1 MRLAIWFSVL
11 GMASMS
17 LACAAPKPP
26 PPAAPVSKTTPELRA
41 AVEKASACNYDGGKF
56 DPECEGYKAWEANT
70 ELANV
75 GLLEMM
81 TNQDTKVR
89 ALVVRKLS
97 VQFTADNADKES
109 LESYLTAAEKEK
121 VEPIAK
127 DFARGLGN
135 FDLGKF
141 GLLDRGIAIAKA
153 HPAAD
158 YQETFA
164 GALESESEPDKVVAY
179 AGELAKSEDLALRN
193 AALRLFVNATKSRSE
208 AACAG
213 IDALRKD
220 QDAPLAQHA
229 TTHLAH
235 AGACVT
241 QHDALLAQIDE
252 MKLPKNP
259 AAAEPHLGEVI
270 RNICENEG
278 KTPEQRDRS
287 LTLAK
292 QVTETTKIQGATRS
306 ATLAAVL
313 ACDPKGGPAYV
324 KKFSKDKDTVVA
336 ERAKSLLGHAATAA
350 TAATKK

>member
-11 GMASMS
+11 GMASLS
-17 LACAAPKPP
+17 LACAARKPP
-26 PPAAPVSKTTPELRA
+26 PPAAPVSNASPELRA
-41 AVEKASACNYDGGKF
+41 AVEKASACNYDAGKF
-56 DPECEGYKAWEANT
+56 DAECEGYKAWEANT
-70 ELANV
+70 ELANA

-81 TNQDTKVR
+81 TKEDTKVR

-97 VQFTADNADKES
+97 VQFTADNADKDS
-109 LESYLTAAEKEK
+109 LETYLTAAEKEK

-127 DFARGLGN
+127 DFARGIGN
-135 FDLGKF
+135 IDLAKF

-153 HPAAD
+153 HSVAG

-164 GALESESEPDKVVAY
+164 SALKSESEPDKLVAY

-193 AALRLFVNATKSRSE
+193 AALRMFVDATKSRGE

-235 AGACVT
+235 AGACAT
-241 QHDALLAQIDE
+241 QHDALLARIDE

-259 AAAEPHLGEVI
+259 TAAEPYIGEVVQS
-270 RNICENEG
+270 ICANEG
-278 KTPEQRDRS
+278 KTPAQRDRS
-287 LTLAK
+287 LALAK
-292 QVTETTKIQGATRS
+292 QITETTKIQGATRAS
-306 ATLAAVL
+306 TLAAVL

-336 ERAKSLLGHAATAA
+336 ERAKSLLEA
-350 TAATKK
+350 AATKK